1 MRVISIVNQKGG
13 CGKTTTAVNL
23 SDCLALH
30 HKRVLLIDL
39 DPQSN
44 ATLALG
50 IEDADVGEN
59 IYDALCGKTAIQNI
73 IREPFINL
81 YLAPSRITLSA
92 AEQFLSG
99 NEGREKVLAALI
111 EPIKNNYD
119 FIIIDCPPSM
129 GLLTF
134 NALMA
139 STEAIIPIEPSSF
152 SMQGLGRLLG
162 TIELMQEQCE
172 HKISYRALTTI
183 FDRRTKF
190 SWEIIEEIK
199 RHFGERMF
207 STKIH
212 ASVRLKEAARAGK
225 PICRFDTRSLGSFD
239 YDALAKEIVYNELV
253 PENPTEQSQAHSPR
267 LTSRGVEFTCFA
279 PHANHVELVGDF
291 NEWKPNQIQM
301 ETRKKNGV
309 WHKTLLLPQGKY
321 QYRFIIDGEWIHDQN
336 NEAIEHSPYG
346 GVNSVVNV

>member
-23 SDCLALH
+23 GDCLALH
-30 HKRVLLIDL
+30 HRKVLLIDL

-50 IEDADVGEN
+50 LEDSNIDESMYDVICDGVP
-59 IYDALCGKTAIQNI
+59 IQNI
-73 IREPFINL
+73 IREPFVDF

-99 NEGREKVLAALI
+99 QDGREKILAQII
-111 EPIKNNYD
+111 EPLNDSYD
-119 FIIIDCPPSM
+119 YVIIDCPPNI

-139 STEAIIPIEPSSF
+139 SPEAIIPIEPSSF

-162 TIELMQEQCE
+162 TIELMQEKCD
-172 HKISYRALTTI
+172 HTISFRALTTI

-190 SWEIIEEIK
+190 SWEIIDEIK
-199 RHFGERMF
+199 RHFGEKMLD
-207 STKIH
+207 TKIH

-225 PICRFDTRSLGSFD
+225 PICRFDTGSLGFFD
-239 YDALAKEIVYNELV
+239 YDALAKELIAQEDSLFSDAPPQN
-253 PENPTEQSQAHSPR
+253 AHSPLR
-267 LTSRGVEFTCFA
+267 TDRGVEFTCFA
-279 PHANHVELVGDF
+279 PNAQYVELVGDF
-291 NEWKPNQIQM
+291 NSWKPKQIQM
-301 ETRKKNGV
+301 ETQSKNGL
-309 WHKTLLLPQGKY
+309 WYKTLLLPEGKY
-321 QYRFIIDGEWIHDQN
+321 QYRFIVDGNWIHDEN
-336 NEAIEHSPYG
+336 NDQTEHSPYG
-346 GVNSVVNV
+346 GYNSVVLI